1 MDQPIQTELDMLY
14 VMPWHFKPENEEY
27 GMDCIL
33 LATMQGDEMQTI
45 SLHAVHLPDVSPAV
59 T

>member
-1 MDQPIQTELDMLY
+1 MLY

-45 SLHAVHLPDVSPAV
+45 SLHAVHLPDVSPSV